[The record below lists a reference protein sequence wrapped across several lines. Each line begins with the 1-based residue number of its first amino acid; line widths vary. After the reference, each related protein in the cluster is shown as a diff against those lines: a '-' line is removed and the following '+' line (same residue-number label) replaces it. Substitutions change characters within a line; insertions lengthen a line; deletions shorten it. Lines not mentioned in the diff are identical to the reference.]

1 MGIGKLS
8 EKASELS
15 DVIPYYFF
23 CLFFSCISF
32 SVAII
37 VFSGETSWLR
47 PLPVI
52 IYSFYV
58 VIPYLLFAVP
68 LQVFF
73 NKYPRKFNL
82 FYLFV
87 YIIFSFIA
95 VFIFYI
101 VENLDFAMNVV
112 KMKEYYELSLSASV
126 VFWIWDSI
134 FLQKKTD
141 SS

>member
-1 MGIGKLS
+1 MEIWKLS
-8 EKASELS
+8 EKVSKLS

-23 CLFFSCISF
+23 SLFFSCISL
-32 SVAII
+32 SVVI
-37 VFSGETSWLR
+37 VIFSGELSWL
-47 PLPVI
+47 LSGI
-52 IYSFYV
+52 IVYSFYI
-58 VIPYLLFAVP
+58 VIPYLIFAVP

-87 YIIFSFIA
+87 YNIFSFIA

-101 VENLDFAMNVV
+101 VENLGFDMNVV

-134 FLQKKTD
+134 FLQKRTE
-141 SS
+141 

>member
-1 MGIGKLS
+1 MLEIWKLS
-8 EKASELS
+8 EKVSKLS

-23 CLFFSCISF
+23 SLFFSCISL
-32 SVAII
+32 SVVI
-37 VFSGETSWLR
+37 VIFSGELSWL
-47 PLPVI
+47 LPGI
-52 IYSFYV
+52 IVYSFYI
-58 VIPYLLFAVP
+58 VIPYLIFAVP

-87 YIIFSFIA
+87 YNIFSFIA

-101 VENLDFAMNVV
+101 VENLGFDMNVV

-134 FLQKKTD
+134 FLQKRTE
-141 SS
+141 

>member
-1 MGIGKLS
+1 MGIWKLS
-8 EKASELS
+8 EKVSKLS
-15 DVIPYYFF
+15 DVIPYYFLS
-23 CLFFSCISF
+23 LFFSCISL
-32 SVAII
+32 SVVI
-37 VFSGETSWLR
+37 VIFSGELSWL
-47 PLPVI
+47 LPGI
-52 IYSFYV
+52 IVYSFYI
-58 VIPYLLFAVP
+58 VIPYLIFAVP

-101 VENLDFAMNVV
+101 VENLGFDMNVV

-134 FLQKKTD
+134 FLQKRTE
-141 SS
+141 

>member
-1 MGIGKLS
+1 MEIWKLS
-8 EKASELS
+8 EKVSKLS

-23 CLFFSCISF
+23 SLFFSCISL
-32 SVAII
+32 SVVI
-37 VFSGETSWLR
+37 VIFSGELSWL
-47 PLPVI
+47 LPGI
-52 IYSFYV
+52 IVYSFYI
-58 VIPYLLFAVP
+58 VIPYLIFAVP

-87 YIIFSFIA
+87 YNIFSFIA

-101 VENLDFAMNVV
+101 VENLGFDMNVV

-134 FLQKKTD
+134 FLQKRTE
-141 SS
+141 

>member
-1 MGIGKLS
+1 MEIWKLS
-8 EKASELS
+8 EKVSKLS

-23 CLFFSCISF
+23 SLFFSCISL
-32 SVAII
+32 SVVI
-37 VFSGETSWLR
+37 VIFSGELSWL
-47 PLPVI
+47 LPGI
-52 IYSFYV
+52 IVYSFYI
-58 VIPYLLFAVP
+58 VIPYLIFAVP

-82 FYLFV
+82 FYLFF

-101 VENLDFAMNVV
+101 VENLGFDMNVV

-134 FLQKKTD
+134 FLQKRTE
-141 SS
+141 